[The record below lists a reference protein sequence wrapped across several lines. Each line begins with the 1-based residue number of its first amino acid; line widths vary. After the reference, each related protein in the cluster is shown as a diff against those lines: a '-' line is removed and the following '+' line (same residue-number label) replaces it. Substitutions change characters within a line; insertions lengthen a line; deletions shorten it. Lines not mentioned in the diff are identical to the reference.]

1 MVPWEAYDDA
11 EQKTEG
17 HAAGRRIRQG
27 GVGMA
32 DDSDL
37 VRESETGAASPLRT
51 VKGLARLLYRM
62 GRTFDNLTTSQL
74 NTEEFLRTGNP
85 AVLMSRSDEALLNDL
100 KDASAFVLETGPD
113 TPLDFDW
120 ACAINA
126 HLTKTAAMKPGR
138 LRVDGEPVWVDT
150 VYGRYTPGTP
160 DPDELADIMGQAETS
175 TTNVFAASR
184 LFAHLARLQ
193 PFGDGNKRTAML
205 AANGLLVK
213 RDSPYMLAVPV
224 EGRDEDVFIRALS
237 GWYMYGDEDVIA

>member
-1 MVPWEAYDDA
+1 
-11 EQKTEG
+11 
-17 HAAGRRIRQG
+17 
-27 GVGMA
+27 MA

-120 ACAINA
+120 AYAINA

-184 LFAHLARLQ
+184 LFVRLARLQ

-205 AANGLLVK
+205 AAKRPARQTRQPIYARRPRGGSRRGCVHPRLKRLVHV
-213 RDSPYMLAVPV
+213 RRRGRHRLTSSPA
-224 EGRDEDVFIRALS
+224 
-237 GWYMYGDEDVIA
+237 

>member
-1 MVPWEAYDDA
+1 MNDTIYEN
-11 EQKTEG
+11 
-17 HAAGRRIRQG
+17 
-27 GVGMA
+27 
-32 DDSDL
+32 
-37 VRESETGAASPLRT
+37 ETGTANPLRT

-85 AVLMSRSDEALLNDL
+85 DVLMSKSDEALLTDL
-100 KDASAFVLETGPD
+100 KDAATFVLGTGPD
-113 TPLDFDW
+113 TTLDSDW

-138 LRVDGEPVWVDT
+138 LRVSGEPVWVDT
-150 VYGRYTPGTP
+150 VYGRYVPGTP
-160 DPDELADIMGQAETS
+160 EPEELSDIMEQAETS

-184 LFAHLARLQ
+184 LFARLARLQ

-205 AANGLLVK
+205 AANGLLIK

-224 EGRDEDVFIRALS
+224 EGQDKELFIRTLS
-237 GWYMYGDEDVIA
+237 GWYMYGDEEVVSWLAEWNLTNPSDATETAD